1 MTQLDSYFHAQREIV
16 SGAYWR
22 LFRTHYSI
30 SVRSYKPK
38 EITKSVLS
46 IFVKTLK
53 IKPFGW
59 LNNVIQQ

>member
-1 MTQLDSYFHAQREIV
+1 MLKEKSFLGPTGGCLEH
-16 SGAYWR
+16 
-22 LFRTHYSI
+22 TI

-38 EITKSVLS
+38 EITKSVHS

-53 IKPFGW
+53 MIPFGW